1 MGLKSFLLNLLF
13 PINCLGCGQEGDWL
27 CSACFKKITF
37 GQRQKMNLKTPDLDQ
52 VFIAGDYNDPLLAG
66 LIKKFKYN
74 FIAALGPILARWLI
88 MFWSGQV
95 ASQAFDMGARPL
107 ADKPNNFLVI
117 PIPLAQKRLRWR
129 GFNQAEIIAREFS
142 AAFGYPLNCRDLKRS
157 GRRRRQASLS
167 EKERF
172 NNIKGVFSWHGKPLG
187 EDSSGTT
194 IILIDD
200 LITTGATLN
209 EAARTLKAAGAKQI
223 YGLILA
229 KG

>member
-74 FIAALGPILARWLI
+74 FISALGPILARWLI
-88 MFWSGQV
+88 MFWSGQIV
-95 ASQAFDMGARPL
+95 SQAFGGD
-107 ADKPNNFLVI
+107 NFLVI
-117 PIPLAQKRLRWR
+117 PIPLARKRARWR

-157 GRRRRQASLS
+157 GRRRPQASLG
-167 EKERF
+167 EKERL